1 MPDRIRDQLAHVP
14 MGMRIE
20 VTDSGESASEPVLCS
35 DDPDRTSGCGLFLV
49 ARLAER
55 WGVQSDRTTTVWCEL
70 APPFGPQGGLCLM
83 GLGGDGWAL

>member
-70 APPFGPQGGLCLM
+70 DLSPA
-83 GLGGDGWAL
+83 ASS